1 MERYQNYLGITGVV
15 VAAVLL
21 VAYFALAETGKS
33 VIAAMLALLTTGYAV
48 AWWLGRSQATTVT
61 LEMHSEHLSSDLTEL
76 STRIHVTADG
86 LVRSAQAI
94 REVVSQQS
102 DGATEQSEV
111 IRLTNKLLE
120 DFLQLSERIN
130 EQARQMTQSAQ
141 QAAEISQRGHL
152 AIQQAIHG
160 MEEMR
165 VQVGAIGE
173 RIVTLATLTRR
184 IDEIISSV
192 GEIAT
197 QSNTLALNASIE
209 AARAGAH
216 GRGFSVVADEV
227 RSLAR
232 QSTQAAQQVRAI
244 LVEIQTAV
252 KETIKATQVGIQGV
266 DAGMNMTQEANSVI
280 AQLSQNVSASNEAV
294 HSIYEVI
301 REQSSGL
308 EAISLSMDRI
318 DRIMNQNLTSTRMV
332 ETVSTNLTR
341 LAADLQVAVGLSES
355 LETEAGDNQPDH

>member
-33 VIAAMLALLTTGYAV
+33 VIAAMLALLTAGYAV